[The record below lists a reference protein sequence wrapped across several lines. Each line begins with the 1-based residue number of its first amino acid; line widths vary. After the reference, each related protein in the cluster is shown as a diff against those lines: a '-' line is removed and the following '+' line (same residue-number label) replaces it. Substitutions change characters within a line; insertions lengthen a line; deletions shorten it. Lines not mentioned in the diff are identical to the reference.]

1 MGSGDG
7 GADPITPGSNVH
19 FAAGVAAQLIAARPS
34 STSNVF
40 FSPLSV
46 EFAMAMVLRGATAGT
61 ATHTELLASLWPGS
75 PEETRPVTHTGLSP
89 ELSLCCCC
97 FVAALHDSA
106 VLTRGSGVGVGVWVP
121 CRPLPCSVLNTLR
134 GHLRAALTPTD
145 HVTLLIANSLWHVGV
160 CLPEYEAAVSS
171 MLDAEVHPLAGV
183 DPINAW

>member
-1 MGSGDG
+1 M
-7 GADPITPGSNVH
+7 
-19 FAAGVAAQLIAARPS
+19 
-34 STSNVF
+34 
-40 FSPLSV
+40 
-46 EFAMAMVLRGATAGT
+46 
-61 ATHTELLASLWPGS
+61 
-75 PEETRPVTHTGLSP
+75 
-89 ELSLCCCC
+89 
-97 FVAALHDSA
+97 
-106 VLTRGSGVGVGVWVP
+106 GVGVWVP